1 MSISEKEKNIAKICT
16 EVADELEQS
25 LMRMFLQIFAEEHT
39 DDGYPIADE
48 TTLRLSQMWATAMCS
63 QVMKSID
70 DLIPDPP
77 EEIKAELQEKAREMA
92 ESAMEEYE
100 EE

>member
-1 MSISEKEKNIAKICT
+1 
-16 EVADELEQS
+16 
-25 LMRMFLQIFAEEHT
+25 MRMFIQIFADEHT

-70 DLIPDPP
+70 DLIPEPP
-77 EEIKAELQEKAREMA
+77 EEVKAELQEKAREMA

>member
-1 MSISEKEKNIAKICT
+1 MSINEKEKNIAKVCT

-25 LMRMFLQIFAEEHT
+25 LMRMFIQIFADEHT

-48 TTLRLSQMWATAMCS
+48 TILRLSQMWATAMCS

-70 DLIPDPP
+70 DLIPEPP
-77 EEIKAELQEKAREMA
+77 EDVKAELQEKAREMA